1 MRYVAGS
8 VELDGKKLPI
18 WDDSK
23 MNAFRFKEVSIIPQY
38 ALSALNP
45 TRRIGTMAMELLR
58 SRNIEPDTVLP
69 EFKRRLKLVGLDQDV
84 LDRFPIELSG
94 GMKQRVVMVLSSL
107 LDPSLLIADEVT
119 SALDV
124 STQRAVSELLVEF
137 RDRGF
142 VKSMI
147 VITHDLSVLYQIA
160 DTILIMYAGKLAEK
174 APAETVVNS
183 PRHPY
188 TQLLLSSLPEVGV
201 RYAEKRLSGIPGRP
215 PPLIDPCDLLRD
227 VLSNA
232 GLIEP
237 LPNHNQWHIFVDPET
252 VDIDL
257 FDFPDIVGDLVED
270 ALTNAVVAIIPGGWV
285 RDLILELI
293 GGIADVIRFILD
305 IPDEID
311 EWLSDLFNV
320 SFGLFDF
327 LVTLVLDLFGHCVPI
342 HRIDDPFTVLEE
354 EVSTSV
360 RLDKTP
366 VTLVPVK
373 VPVRNLS
380 VRCDDVEMIVQAD
393 IGA

>member
-1 MRYVAGS
+1 VAHLTVAASEHAFQTMFGLLVKAIGWEKSDAANFGPFTAGYHIKGHLEGGS
-8 VELDGKKLPI
+8 IDLRADNTIQVKELDIKWDILQLTLGLDIPEVCVGGGCIDLPWPI
-18 WDDSK
+18 PDICLPKVCVFDE
-23 MNAFRFKEVSIIPQY
+23 NPDVSISVDLAPFVAQEI
-38 ALSALNP
+38 SF
-45 TRRIGTMAMELLR
+45 TGRLLAR
-58 SRNIEPDTVLP
+58 YYDA
-69 EFKRRLKLVGLDQDV
+69 
-84 LDRFPIELSG
+84 
-94 GMKQRVVMVLSSL
+94 SL
-107 LDPSLLIADEVT
+107 
-119 SALDV
+119 
-124 STQRAVSELLVEF
+124 
-137 RDRGF
+137 
-142 VKSMI
+142 
-147 VITHDLSVLYQIA
+147 
-160 DTILIMYAGKLAEK
+160 
-174 APAETVVNS
+174 
-183 PRHPY
+183 
-188 TQLLLSSLPEVGV
+188 
-201 RYAEKRLSGIPGRP
+201 P